1 VGKAPL
7 QKKLGGLPIN
17 LWLPSPP
24 MIVTDERNESLMPEV
39 NFDVGLNK
47 KAEHS

>member
-1 VGKAPL
+1 MIWAADWSSSGCL
-7 QKKLGGLPIN
+7 LH
-17 LWLPSPP
+17 P